1 MTALVL
7 PFLRPTNPTQRQ
19 RAREESMRYDV
30 RCLLPGV
37 AAGIVREAQDR
48 AVDAMTIGSYDEARN
63 AAVEWARNHFPPPP
77 RSAA

>member
-30 RCLLPGV
+30 RCSLPGI
-37 AAGIVREAQDR
+37 ADWIVREAQDR
-48 AVDAMTIGSYDEARN
+48 AVEAMTIGSYDEARN
-63 AAVEWARNHFPPPP
+63 AAVTWARNQVPQPP